1 MKVQLHSSL
10 KLSLEYYQE
19 QTFLTNRGLITIFL
33 TNLGVTETLYSFRL
47 VLGEKTDKKIPESSR
62 LEFL

>member
-33 TNLGVTETLYSFRL
+33 TNLGVAETLYSFRL

>member
-47 VLGEKTDKKIPESSR
+47 VLREKTDKKIPESSR

>member
-19 QTFLTNRGLITIFL
+19 QTSLTNRGLITIFL

-47 VLGEKTDKKIPESSR
+47 VLGEKTGKKIPESSR

>member
-47 VLGEKTDKKIPESSR
+47 VLREETDKKIPESSR

>member
-10 KLSLEYYQE
+10 KLSLEYYQG